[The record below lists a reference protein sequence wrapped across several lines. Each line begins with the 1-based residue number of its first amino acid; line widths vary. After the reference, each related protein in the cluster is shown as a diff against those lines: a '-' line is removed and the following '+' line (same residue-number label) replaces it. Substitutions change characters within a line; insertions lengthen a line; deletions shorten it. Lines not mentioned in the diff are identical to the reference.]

1 MNLLERLRAGK
12 SVIKTVTLNGVDLG
26 LRLLSEND
34 YLEAGLAVIDFFKA
48 RKIDDV
54 NLANSDLFE
63 DEKTIQLLF
72 RALVM
77 PGSGDPVTESVLL
90 LRKSLDREDKAYLI
104 KQYLEFE
111 KEYSPM
117 AGYNMA
123 EAEFEAL
130 FDTLKKTPETVNLSA
145 LNSETLVRL
154 ITALVSQPLS

>member
-1 MNLLERLRAGK
+1 MNLLEKLRSGK
-12 SVIKTVTLNGVDLG
+12 SVIKTVTLNGVDFG

-54 NLANSDLFE
+54 NIANADLFE

-117 AGYNMA
+117 AGYNMP
-123 EAEFEAL
+123 EAEFETL

-145 LNSETLVRL
+145 LNSETLRRL
-154 ITALVSQPLS
+154 LVALVSQPLS